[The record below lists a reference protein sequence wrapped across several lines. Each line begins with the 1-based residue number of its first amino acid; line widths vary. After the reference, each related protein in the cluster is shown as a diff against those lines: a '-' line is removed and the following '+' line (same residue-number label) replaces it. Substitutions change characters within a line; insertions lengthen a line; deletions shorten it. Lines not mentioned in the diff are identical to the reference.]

1 MKKAIISLALAALM
15 LTALA
20 TIGFGAQAADA
31 VVPTR
36 QGLTVNGRAV
46 QTQAYNINGNNYFKL
61 RDVAAMMGGTESRFD
76 VGYDEASHTVT
87 VTKGTS
93 YKTDTSENTAGE
105 DLSAT
110 CVKSSQT
117 VTIDGRRADMTAY
130 NIGGSNYF
138 KLRDLGMML
147 GFYVDY
153 DAAAASVRVTSPDA
167 YGDEGWRDAYSAA
180 VIEARQSN
188 RGGSILEYDEND
200 AVSYQLYDIDK
211 DGVPELFIH
220 YGIAEAARSVKVY
233 TYKNGE
239 IAKAGETFCGHT
251 SLYSCPGENG
261 FVLYWGHMGAA
272 SMSKVSLEGGA
283 LKDNG
288 VIFEEMTEGDY
299 KPVSSVVPGAAIL
312 DNWRTDITAPIEHY
326 RDVLQNAQGY
336 ECPKWSDDAKV
347 REAIMDVIKN
357 DGSLFFLC
365 ADAYG
370 DEGGYMNLSTA
381 LAAGGPADEYAK
393 EPLKV
398 SQYAWVDA
406 NNDGQTDCVVRFAHT
421 DGGSDVYAVFTS
433 QSGEIYAYTVSY
445 FDGKVLRNGV
455 FAEDYDGDGV
465 PEFASRV
472 MFDGV
477 QGYTCYVAESGS
489 TPEAEWIKY

>member
-1 MKKAIISLALAALM
+1 
-15 LTALA
+15 
-20 TIGFGAQAADA
+20 
-31 VVPTR
+31 
-36 QGLTVNGRAV
+36 
-46 QTQAYNINGNNYFKL
+46 
-61 RDVAAMMGGTESRFD
+61 
-76 VGYDEASHTVT
+76 
-87 VTKGTS
+87 
-93 YKTDTSENTAGE
+93 
-105 DLSAT
+105 
-110 CVKSSQT
+110 
-117 VTIDGRRADMTAY
+117 
-130 NIGGSNYF
+130 
-138 KLRDLGMML
+138 
-147 GFYVDY
+147 
-153 DAAAASVRVTSPDA
+153 
-167 YGDEGWRDAYSAA
+167 
-180 VIEARQSN
+180 
-188 RGGSILEYDEND
+188 
-200 AVSYQLYDIDK
+200 
-211 DGVPELFIH
+211 
-220 YGIAEAARSVKVY
+220 
-233 TYKNGE
+233 
-239 IAKAGETFCGHT
+239 
-251 SLYSCPGENG
+251 
-261 FVLYWGHMGAA
+261 
-272 SMSKVSLEGGA
+272 
-283 LKDNG
+283 
-288 VIFEEMTEGDY
+288 MTEGDY
-299 KPVSSVVPGAAIL
+299 TPVSSVVPGAAIL

-326 RDVLQNAQGY
+326 RDVLENAQGY

-433 QSGEIYAYTVSY
+433 RGGEIYAYTVSY

-472 MFDGV
+472 MFDGTE
-477 QGYTCYVAESGS
+477 GYTCYVAESGS